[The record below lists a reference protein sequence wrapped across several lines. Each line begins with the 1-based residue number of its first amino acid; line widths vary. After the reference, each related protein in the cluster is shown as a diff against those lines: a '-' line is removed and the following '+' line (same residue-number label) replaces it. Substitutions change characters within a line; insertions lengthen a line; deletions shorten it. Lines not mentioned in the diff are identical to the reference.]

1 MKTIF
6 YQFADGHT
14 ETIEVTDE
22 VFEGISKLEKE
33 SRREEWRHQW
43 RMRKKLVSM
52 DGLQEKGYQFEDCN
66 STIEEKLI
74 EEEMQKAARKSLR
87 QGCDVLTAAQKE
99 LLRLIYIENKSLK
112 EIAESMNVT
121 YQAVQNR
128 HTKILRRLRKFLIK
142 GLRIPIFTLY
152 MCKGQALTTF

>member
-22 VFEGISKLEKE
+22 VFEGISELEKE

-74 EEEMQKAARKSLR
+74 EDEMQKAVRKCLR
-87 QGCDVLTAAQKE
+87 QGCDALTAAQKE

-121 YQAVQNR
+121 YQAIQNR
-128 HTKILRRLRKFLIK
+128 HTKILRRLRKF
-142 GLRIPIFTLY
+142 FY
-152 MCKGQALTTF
+152 

>member
-22 VFEGISKLEKE
+22 VFEGISELEKE

-74 EEEMQKAARKSLR
+74 EDEMQKAVRKCLR
-87 QGCDVLTAAQKE
+87 QGCDALTAAQKE

-112 EIAESMNVT
+112 EIKRRFFMFLAHDW
-121 YQAVQNR
+121 
-128 HTKILRRLRKFLIK
+128 HTKLSLAHDRFLRQK
-142 GLRIPIFTLY
+142 GKLNCFCWHIIVGTV
-152 MCKGQALTTF
+152 T